1 MVITVEPYFLAMKQS
16 IVLLTACVLGLLIQ
30 GCSPAE
36 SSRPERNSQTVKV
49 GAEVLLE
56 KHLDELQGKRVGLVM
71 NPTARVNGT
80 HMLDTLLKRSVNVS
94 ALFAPEHGFRGEA
107 GAGEVIEDGV
117 DRETGLPVYSLY
129 GETKKP
135 TPEMLKDVDVLLF
148 DMQDVGG
155 RFYTYN
161 VTLGLVLEA
170 ASQSEVPVWVL
181 DRPNPAGGSYISGWL
196 LDQQYKSFVG
206 AYPVPM
212 AHGMTLGELAK
223 MMIGERWLRVVKQ
236 PKLRVIPAEGWE
248 RDMKWPNT
256 GLEWHPPSP
265 NLPTF
270 EHAFAYLGTVLFEG
284 TNISEGRGTSDPFLK
299 IGAPFLNLQEDK
311 LAKLQ
316 ENFPGV
322 NIQQITFTPVSIP
335 GKARNPKYEGQSC
348 RGVKIVVSNYDT
360 FDPVLFGVR
369 LLKLMDEASEQV
381 EIDDFIFK
389 LAGSEAIQ
397 NYNTGVW
404 QGQIDTFREA
414 RKPYLIYD

>member
-1 MVITVEPYFLAMKQS
+1 MVITVEPYFLPMRQS
-16 IVLLTACVLGLLIQ
+16 IVLLISVLGLLFQ
-30 GCSPAE
+30 ACSSAE
-36 SSRPERNSQTVKV
+36 SSRSESNSQTVQV

-56 KHLDELQGKRVGLVM
+56 KHLDELQGMRVGLVM

-117 DRETGLPVYSLY
+117 DLETGLPVYSLY
-129 GETKKP
+129 GQTKKP
-135 TPEMLKDVDVLLF
+135 TPEMLQEVDVLLF

-161 VTLGLVLEA
+161 VTLGLLLEA
-170 ASQSEVPVWVL
+170 ASQSETPVWVL
-181 DRPNPAGGSYISGWL
+181 DRPNPAGGSYTSGWL
-196 LDQQYKSFVG
+196 LDPQYKSFVG
-206 AYPVPM
+206 AYAIPM

-223 MMIGERWLRVVKQ
+223 MMIGERWLQVTKQ

-248 RDMKWPNT
+248 RSMKWPDT

-270 EHAFAYLGTVLFEG
+270 EHAFTYLGTVLFEG

-299 IGAPFLNLQEDK
+299 IGAPFLNLQKDQ
-311 LAKLQ
+311 LAKLH

-322 NIQQITFTPVSIP
+322 NIEQITFTPVSIP
-335 GKARNPKYEGQSC
+335 GKARNPKYEGQLC
-348 RGVKIVVSNYDT
+348 RGVEIEVSNFDT

-369 LLKLMDEASEQV
+369 LLELMEEASDQV
-381 EIDDFIFK
+381 ELNDFIYK
-389 LAGSEAIQ
+389 LAGSEEIQ
-397 NYNTGVW
+397 NFNTAVW
-404 QGQIDTFREA
+404 QDQIESFREA